1 MAKEESRVGFLSKL
15 FFTWVDPLV
24 VKAARGGLHQPDDV
38 FDLPDCLSP
47 QIVAQQV
54 RRETDKLVKL
64 DTNTATN
71 PSQAGEVKLLT
82 LLYNC
87 YGREFFRIGFLKFLS
102 DCAGFAGPILLN
114 CVVSF
119 MEDQVGE
126 RILTDLCNYWDL
138 SGCQHGVGL
147 CVRRPPRPLNIR
159 RVSVFLPL
167 QPADDRAGD
176 QGPRCPHHGCLRQ
189 GQSPVLT
196 EIIISFPPDRHRL
209 QE

>member
-1 MAKEESRVGFLSKL
+1 MGFLSKL

-47 QIVAQQV
+47 HIVAQQV
-54 RRETDKLVKL
+54 RRETDKLVKV

-71 PSQAGEVKLLT
+71 PSQAGEVRLLT

-126 RILTDLCNYWDL
+126 TILLFSVRTHPGGVRMPAWCPAMCTPSSLP
-138 SGCQHGVGL
+138 SQHSPGL
-147 CVRRPPRPLNIR
+147 CV
-159 RVSVFLPL
+159 
-167 QPADDRAGD
+167 PATST
-176 QGPRCPHHGCLRQ
+176 C
-189 GQSPVLT
+189 
-196 EIIISFPPDRHRL
+196 
-209 QE
+209 

>member
-38 FDLPDCLSP
+38 FDLPESLSP
-47 QIVAQQV
+47 HIVAGEV
-54 RRETDKLVKL
+54 RRETDRLIKL
-64 DTNTATN
+64 DTNTATE
-71 PSQAGEVKLLT
+71 PGQAGEVKLLT

-119 MEDQVGE
+119 MEDQVDNFP
-126 RILTDLCNYWDL
+126 LSLSQQL
-138 SGCQHGVGL
+138 SLVMSGCQHGVGL
-147 CVRRPPRPLNIR
+147 CLRRPPSRLNICW
-159 RVSVFLPL
+159 VSLLLPL
-167 QPADDRAGD
+167 QPPNDRAGH
-176 QGPRCPHHGCLRQ
+176 QGPSCSHHGCL
-189 GQSPVLT
+189 
-196 EIIISFPPDRHRL
+196 
-209 QE
+209 

>member
-15 FFTWVDPLV
+15 FFKWVDPLV
-24 VKAARGGLHQPDDV
+24 VKAGRGGLHHPDDV
-38 FDLPDCLSP
+38 FDLPESLSP

-64 DTNTATN
+64 DTNTATTN
-71 PSQAGEVKLLT
+71 PGQAGEVKLLT

-119 MEDQVGE
+119 MEDQV
-126 RILTDLCNYWDL
+126 DNNPL
-138 SGCQHGVGL
+138 SVTTTEPGD
-147 CVRRPPRPLNIR
+147 VRM
-159 RVSVFLPL
+159 
-167 QPADDRAGD
+167 PAWCRAM
-176 QGPRCPHHGCLRQ
+176 CTLSSW
-189 GQSPVLT
+189 QSPHSLGLSAPA
-196 EIIISFPPDRHRL
+196 ISTS
-209 QE
+209 